1 MSRNDLLFDSGE
13 SQNNNLAF
21 QTFSSTTIQPDIPQ
35 GRISPNAS
43 PHVRATNDLYAA
55 EQRIGGRLDNATKAG
70 GVLNIDS
77 CERGRAR
84 RGTLVA
90 DSGWFDVDTVTVLT
104 RCYKT
109 LIPKEDYVA
118 EVLNGMPDLYG
129 PFWVPTSLIF
139 SLFLTSSLWT
149 SVTAYLDDQ
158 AYSYDFTRLGA
169 ATSVVYTYFLGLP
182 ILMWVAIKYWAGAR
196 ERSPVEIVSL
206 YGYSSTVWILVAWL
220 ALIPVS
226 PLRITLALA
235 ATALSLAFL
244 MRNLYPILAMAPNGS
259 ARLLVLVAAV
269 LHLVFAAA
277 LWFGFMAGGTGALD
291 GKDLKDVAGSI
302 GSGMGDAAGDSA
314 RWR

>member
-1 MSRNDLLFDSGE
+1 MSRNDLLFDSNE
-13 SQNNNLAF
+13 SQSNNLAF
-21 QTFSSTTIQPDIPQ
+21 QTFSSTTITPDVPQ

-55 EQRIGGRLDNATKAG
+55 EQRIGGRLDNATKSG
-70 GVLNIDS
+70 GVLNLDS
-77 CERGRAR
+77 Y
-84 RGTLVA
+84 
-90 DSGWFDVDTVTVLT
+90 SGWFDVDTMTVLT

-118 EVLNGMPDLYG
+118 DVLNGMPDLYG

-149 SVTAYLDDQ
+149 SITAYLDGRP
-158 AYSYDFTRLGA
+158 YSYDFTRLGA

-226 PLRITLALA
+226 PLRMAIAFA
-235 ATALSLAFL
+235 ATVLSLTFL
-244 MRNLYPILAMAPNGS
+244 VRNLYPILSTAPNGS
-259 ARLLVLVAAV
+259 GRLLVIVAV
-269 LHLVFAAA
+269 VFHLVFAAA

-291 GKDLKDVAGSI
+291 GKELKDVAGTI
-302 GSGMGDAAGDSA
+302 GGGLAGGVDDGQAAR
-314 RWR
+314 RWRL

>member
-21 QTFSSTTIQPDIPQ
+21 QTFSSTTIQPDVPQ

-43 PHVRATNDLYAA
+43 PHVRATNDLYAT
-55 EQRIGGRLDNATKAG
+55 EQRLGRRLESATKAG
-70 GVLNIDS
+70 GFLNIDS
-77 CERGRAR
+77 Y
-84 RGTLVA
+84 
-90 DSGWFDVDTVTVLT
+90 SGWFDVDTKTVLT

-118 EVLNGMPDLYG
+118 DVLNGMPDLYG
-129 PFWVPTSLIF
+129 PIWVPSSLIF
-139 SLFLTSSLWT
+139 SLFLTSSLWS
-149 SVTAYLDDQ
+149 SVVAYLDERE
-158 AYSYDFTRLGA
+158 YSYDFTRLGA

-220 ALIPVS
+220 ALIPFS
-226 PLRITLALA
+226 PLRIALALA
-235 ATALSLAFL
+235 ATVLSFAFL
-244 MRNLYPILAMAPNGS
+244 ARNLYPILSTAPNVS
-259 ARLLVLVAAV
+259 ARLLIVIAAV
-269 LHLVFAAA
+269 LHVVFAAA

-291 GKDLKDVAGSI
+291 GKELRDLPGSI
-302 GSGMGDAAGDSA
+302 GNGLGDGAAGKA
-314 RWR
+314 LRWRS

>member
-13 SQNNNLAF
+13 SQSNNLAF
-21 QTFSSTTIQPDIPQ
+21 QTFSSTTITPDVPQ

-43 PHVRATNDLYAA
+43 PHVRATNDLYSA
-55 EQRIGGRLDNATKAG
+55 EQRIGGRLDNATKSG
-70 GVLNIDS
+70 GVLNLDS
-77 CERGRAR
+77 Y
-84 RGTLVA
+84 
-90 DSGWFDVDTVTVLT
+90 SGWFDVDTVTVLT

-118 EVLNGMPDLYG
+118 DVLNGMPDLYG

-149 SVTAYLDDQ
+149 SITAYLDGRP
-158 AYSYDFTRLGA
+158 YSYDFTRLGA

-196 ERSPVEIVSL
+196 ERSPVDIVSL

-226 PLRITLALA
+226 PLRMALA
-235 ATALSLAFL
+235 FAATVLSLAFL
-244 MRNLYPILAMAPNGS
+244 VRNLYPILSTAPNGS
-259 ARLLVLVAAV
+259 GRLLVIVAV
-269 LHLVFAAA
+269 VFHLLFAAA

-291 GKDLKDVAGSI
+291 GKELKDVAGTI
-302 GSGMGDAAGDSA
+302 GGGLAGGEGGDEAARL
-314 RWR
+314 RW